1 MSDSDPTTLL
11 REHVCRYWGPASSDN
26 ESSCE
31 CGWWGED
38 WAAHVAAVLSGV
50 YAITPLP
57 EPARI
62 QEDADGTLDDFYVTN
77 ASIHF
82 EAMSKTSWW
91 IGITAADGRKW
102 HINCGAHNDRAK
114 TYAYVEE
121 DDPRRA
127 LADALVDHLLGR
139 AQETPQ

>member
-1 MSDSDPTTLL
+1 
-11 REHVCRYWGPASSDN
+11 
-26 ESSCE
+26 
-31 CGWWGED
+31 
-38 WAAHVAAVLSGV
+38 
-50 YAITPLP
+50 
-57 EPARI
+57 
-62 QEDADGTLDDFYVTN
+62 
-77 ASIHF
+77 
-82 EAMSKTSWW
+82 MSKTSWW

>member
-1 MSDSDPTTLL
+1 
-11 REHVCRYWGPASSDN
+11 
-26 ESSCE
+26 
-31 CGWWGED
+31 
-38 WAAHVAAVLSGV
+38 
-50 YAITPLP
+50 
-57 EPARI
+57 
-62 QEDADGTLDDFYVTN
+62 
-77 ASIHF
+77 
-82 EAMSKTSWW
+82 MSKTSWW

-102 HINCGAHNDRAK
+102 HINYGAHNDRAK